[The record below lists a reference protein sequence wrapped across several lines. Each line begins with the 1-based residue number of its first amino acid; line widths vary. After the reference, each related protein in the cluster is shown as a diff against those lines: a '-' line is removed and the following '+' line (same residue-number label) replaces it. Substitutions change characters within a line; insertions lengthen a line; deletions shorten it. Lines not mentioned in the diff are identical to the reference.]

1 MSYGERKVDEGCE
14 EEENREPEGP
24 ERAWMLW
31 TNKRVN
37 KGSGLNS
44 KRMHRTES
52 DATDAGMTEPVKE
65 VRVVQR
71 MACCMQRHKKRSLK
85 SGCVVRKKCTRDLKR
100 HVAIRR
106 DDWKGV
112 VRV

>member
-31 TNKRVN
+31 TNKKTN
-37 KGSGLNS
+37 EGSVLNS
-44 KRMHRTES
+44 KAMHRTES
-52 DATDAGMTEPVKE
+52 DAADAGMTEPVKE
-65 VRVVQR
+65 MRVVQR
-71 MACCMQRHKKRSLK
+71 MACCMWRHKKMSQK
-85 SGCVVRKKCTRDLKR
+85 SGCVVRTRRTRDLKR
-100 HVAIRR
+100 HVAIWR